1 MMPFND
7 FFHPHDHFPNLPET
21 EVETLPEN
29 DNGMLTRIVHEEFL
43 KIWTAC
49 REDNFVTFDTLTGLI
64 CEKKKKSIWFES
76 FFRVK
81 NLVLSFYRSQNV
93 LCRAVQIFCARPKIE
108 LYIFSR

>member
-7 FFHPHDHFPNLPET
+7 FFNPYDHFSNFPET

-49 REDNFVTFDTLTGLI
+49 REDNFVTFDTLAGLI
-64 CEKKKKSIWFES
+64 YEKKKTD
-76 FFRVK
+76 
-81 NLVLSFYRSQNV
+81 LVNIKEFCNRGRGLKEVCSGGV
-93 LCRAVQIFCARPKIE
+93 AVWRKPASLFHSGLHSGTIF
-108 LYIFSR
+108 L

>member
-64 CEKKKKSIWFES
+64 CEKKKKNRFGLNL
-76 FFRVK
+76 FFVK
-81 NLVLSFYRSQNV
+81 NV
-93 LCRAVQIFCARPKIE
+93 I
-108 LYIFSR
+108 

>member
-7 FFHPHDHFPNLPET
+7 FFNPYDHFSNFPET

-49 REDNFVTFDTLTGLI
+49 REDNFVTFDTLAGLI
-64 CEKKKKSIWFES
+64 CEKKKPIWLILRNF
-76 FFRVK
+76 V
-81 NLVLSFYRSQNV
+81 
-93 LCRAVQIFCARPKIE
+93 IE
-108 LYIFSR
+108 GVACQPPSS